1 MNPISTYEE
10 DPGLDG
16 PDYVALVIEWDD
28 LDDDE
33 EVTAVSSSP
42 RRAAPLS
49 AVMRHPIATAV
60 GALAALA
67 FATWGLRR
75 LQTAS

>member
-1 MNPISTYEE
+1 MNPISAYE

-28 LDDDE
+28 DE
-33 EVTAVSSSP
+33 DEVTAVSSSP
-42 RRAAPLS
+42 RRTAPLS
-49 AVMRHPIATAV
+49 TVMRHPIATAV